1 MRCDQHHPFHFR
13 PRNVAEFK
21 EVLDLARCTNEGVYR
36 DICGDSYCLEHGA
49 ERVFREDMTEVRLYL
64 ARLIGG
70 AEAIALSK
78 GKNPARAGRKVLYR
92 LARFLVD
99 L

>member
-1 MRCDQHHPFHFR
+1 MRCEQHHRYPFS
-13 PRNVAEFK
+13 PRTVAELR
-21 EVLDLARCTNEGVYR
+21 EVRDLTRCTNEAVYR
-36 DICGDSYCLEHGA
+36 DICGDAYCLEHGA
-49 ERVFREDMTEVRLYL
+49 EGVFRADMTEVRLYL

-78 GKNPARAGRKVLYR
+78 GKSPARAGLKVLHK